1 MTVHWR
7 GGVRAQRGPGS
18 EAEGLSQEQRG
29 DYLTQA
35 NRFRHL
41 ARRVAEPTG
50 WWDASWASLRSYEEG
65 AAVPPFLPRQ
75 A

>member
-41 ARRVAEPTG
+41 ARRVAEPAG
-50 WWDASWASLRSYEEG
+50 
-65 AAVPPFLPRQ
+65 
-75 A
+75 